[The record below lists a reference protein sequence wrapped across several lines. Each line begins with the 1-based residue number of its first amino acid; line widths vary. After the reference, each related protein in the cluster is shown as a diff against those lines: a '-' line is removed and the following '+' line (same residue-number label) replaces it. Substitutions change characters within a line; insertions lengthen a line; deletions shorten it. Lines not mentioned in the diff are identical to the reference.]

1 MTIKILPAS
10 DLRSRLASVLTD
22 LCKEPTPCYVTKKG
36 RAVAALMS
44 METYERLMSDLED
57 RLDETDSTLAEEVA
71 ESRRQF
77 RSGKTK
83 RLPVLRR
90 HS

>member
-1 MTIKILPAS
+1 MSIKILPAS
-10 DLRSRLASVLTD
+10 ALRNRLSSVLAE
-22 LCKEPTPCYVTKKG
+22 LCKEPTPCYVTKNG

-44 METYERLMSDLED
+44 METYERLMSELED
-57 RLDETDSTLAEEVA
+57 RLDETDSALAEEVA

-77 RSGKTK
+77 RAGKTK

>member
-1 MTIKILPAS
+1 MSIKILPAS
-10 DLRSRLASVLTD
+10 DLRSRLSSVLSD

-44 METYERLMSDLED
+44 METYERLMSELED
-57 RLDETDSTLAEEVA
+57 RLDETDSALAEEVA

-77 RSGKTK
+77 KAGKAK
-83 RLPVLRR
+83 RLSALHRD
-90 HS
+90 S